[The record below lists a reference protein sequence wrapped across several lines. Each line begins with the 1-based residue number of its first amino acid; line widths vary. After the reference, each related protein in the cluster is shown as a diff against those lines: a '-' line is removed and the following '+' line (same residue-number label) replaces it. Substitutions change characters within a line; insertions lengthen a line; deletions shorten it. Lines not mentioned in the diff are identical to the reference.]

1 MVMITG
7 ARLVFPEHLHH
18 LVGDLQPHPG
28 LRRLDNGAE
37 LPRLVIRGCKRT
49 FSLVLQAFRDS
60 ADFRQAPY
68 EIARLDVT
76 CAHGDG
82 AFVGRGGFGSMARPA
97 QQVGAGGVKGVEAV
111 EFHGDLVDHT
121 QADLRSLGHRY
132 CNSAIQPDNWRV
144 VDALQRAVQ
153 IRDFGSIG
161 RIR

>member
-1 MVMITG
+1 M
-7 ARLVFPEHLHH
+7 
-18 LVGDLQPHPG
+18 
-28 LRRLDNGAE
+28 
-37 LPRLVIRGCKRT
+37 
-49 FSLVLQAFRDS
+49 VLQAALRDS

-68 EIARLDVT
+68 EIATFDVI

-82 AFVGRGGFGSMARPA
+82 AFVGRGGVDATARLA
-97 QQVGAGGVKGVEAV
+97 QQVGAGGVKGMEAV
-111 EFHGDLVDHT
+111 EFHGDLVDQT
-121 QADLRSLGHRY
+121 QAGLRSFGHGY